1 MSGLCKEVPEDPP
14 PKEPEGEVG
23 DDGVDA
29 FRSGVSGSIR
39 EAEKINKDMN
49 ARYIFFSLPVYLFR
63 LI

>member
-1 MSGLCKEVPEDPP
+1 MSRLCEEVPEDPP

-39 EAEKINKDMN
+39 EAEKINKN
-49 ARYIFFSLPVYLFR
+49 INV
-63 LI
+63 

>member
-1 MSGLCKEVPEDPP
+1 VSGLCEEVPEDPP

-29 FRSGVSGSIR
+29 FRSGMSSSIR
-39 EAEKINKDMN
+39 EAEKINMN
-49 ARYIFFSLPVYLFR
+49 VKSIFYSLPFNLFG